1 MDTLA
6 QVRPALRTA
15 HKTLPHRDLIKDL
28 AYLRD
33 VDPYGE
39 DALLVYITISDEQT
53 LDPSSKRAIE
63 AALRESLSRKVDHDV
78 YFRWQTENERIESQ
92 QVREND
98 LVEQP
103 HSALHGSR

>member
-6 QVRPALRTA
+6 QVRPALRDA
-15 HKTLPHRDLIKDL
+15 YGTLPQRDEIKDL

-33 VDPYGE
+33 VDPYGK

-63 AALRESLSRKVDHDV
+63 ATLREALSRSLDHSV
-78 YFRWQTENERIESQ
+78 YFRWQTESERVERQQDIES
-92 QVREND
+92 D
-98 LVEQP
+98 LIEQP
-103 HSALHGSR
+103 HSALH